1 MLYAYMQIGKS
12 TTMQEVKDLDSAG
25 NITRNLNMSA
35 LKDTITVLDGGYS
48 IVRIHATNPGTLE
61 FRVYCMETSQF
72 KVYVSLRKFFFHIVR
87 NVQEKRPSS
96 GDSDIKYK
104 NEPKFLFI

>member
-1 MLYAYMQIGKS
+1 MQIGKS
-12 TTMQEVKDLDSAG
+12 TTMQEVKDLDAAG

-35 LKDTITVLDGGYS
+35 LKDTITVPDGGYS
-48 IVRIHATNPGTLE
+48 IVRIHANNPGTLE
-61 FRVYCMETSQF
+61 FRVYCMRKSQF
-72 KVYVSLRKFFFHIVR
+72 KVYVSLSNFFHIVR

-96 GDSDIKYK
+96 DDSDIKYK

>member
-1 MLYAYMQIGKS
+1 MLYTIMQIGKS
-12 TTMQEVKDLDSAG
+12 TTMQEVKDLDAAG

-35 LKDTITVLDGGYS
+35 LKDTITVPDGGYS
-48 IVRIHATNPGTLE
+48 IVRIHANNPGTLE
-61 FRVYCMETSQF
+61 FWVYCMQTSQF
-72 KVYVSLRKFFFHIVR
+72 KVCIAEEFFFHIVR